1 MKRDLF
7 KAKADKH
14 IQYLK
19 MNGCKDLS
27 IFRMIRANIP
37 KEFRHIDLDNFDGD
51 PKAMRAVE
59 LYCKKLNKA
68 REDGIGFLFM
78 GENGVGKTSLNIIIL
93 KEALLRG
100 YSAFFITLPE
110 IFSRIYAGYKNPEVL
125 AELKE
130 KLYNTDFLCISELG
144 KDYHREGATL
154 FARSE
159 FDAIFRERRG
169 DLRPIIMDTNLDLVE
184 LHENFGESII
194 SMFRSRLKIMTL
206 KGGDY
211 RKKHQEK
218 EVNEFFKG

>member
-1 MKRDLF
+1 MKKDLF
-7 KAKADKH
+7 KTKADNK

-19 MNGCKDLS
+19 MNGCKDL
-27 IFRMIRANIP
+27 FKFKMIRANIP
-37 KEFRHIDLDNFDGD
+37 KEFQHISLDNFDGD
-51 PKAMRAVE
+51 SKAMRAVE
-59 LYCKKLNKA
+59 SYVNNLQKA
-68 REDGIGFLFM
+68 RKLGIGFLLM
-78 GENGVGKTSLNIIIL
+78 GDNGVGKTSLNIIIL
-93 KEALLRG
+93 KEALKRNFT
-100 YSAFFITLPE
+100 SFFITLPE
-110 IFSRIYAGYKNPEVL
+110 IFSRIYAGYKNPEIL

-169 DLRPIIMDTNLDLVE
+169 DLRPVIMDTNLDMVE

-211 RKKHQEK
+211 RKKKQEK
-218 EVNEFFKG
+218 EVEAFFKG